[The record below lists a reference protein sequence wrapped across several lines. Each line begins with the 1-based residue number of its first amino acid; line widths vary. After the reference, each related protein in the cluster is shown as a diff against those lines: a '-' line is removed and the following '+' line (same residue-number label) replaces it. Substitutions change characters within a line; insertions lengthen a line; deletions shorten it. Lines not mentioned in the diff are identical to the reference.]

1 LATPLSWHFPQS
13 AFPPSRHFLSR
24 HSSSRHSSSRH
35 SLSRHFPVGQFS
47 QSAFPLNRHFP
58 QSAFSQSAFP
68 RVGICPSRPFFPFC
82 IAFSLVFLDLP
93 RFSQLS
99 QHFTRLQKKIALG
112 VRTRLTRLQVKPTNH
127 SARHTSS
134 ESDSEQQVLYAVL
147 SHLYLI

>member
-99 QHFTRLQKKIALG
+99 QHFTRLQKKLHSGFEPGSHACKSSPLT
-112 VRTRLTRLQVKPTNH
+112 TRPDTPQARATVSSRYSMLYSLTC
-127 SARHTSS
+127 
-134 ESDSEQQVLYAVL
+134 
-147 SHLYLI
+147 I